1 MVLEV
6 IQRPTNT
13 MSPPEETL
21 LYKFIYVHLV
31 LTLAGGG
38 EEAGQH
44 GAGGDRAADA
54 GDDGGDGRRH
64 LRQAGRRRDCRPR
77 LPRLW
82 RRRHHR
88 CAVGWAAACKTT
100 TPMPNTFLPPWF
112 THRRR
117 LAPGLAWLPASPDVT
132 RLLASARPQ
141 GDDSVDHV
149 LTAVYDGPGRQDGAD
164 AGGPVGRGAAV
175 HQEGLLHGAAPVR
188 VRHGG
193 PGPAHHQQRGPALR
207 QDAGAAS
214 PAAPPHCGSLAAS
227 GFMAAPGD

>member
-1 MVLEV
+1 MAFPLLLEAITAICPDDALSNAGGGEAGGMVLEV

-13 MSPPEETL
+13 NTMSPPEETL
-21 LYKFIYVHLV
+21 VDTFIYVHLV

-117 LAPGLAWLPASPDVT
+117 LAPGGWHNCLAWLPGSPDVT
-132 RLLASARPQ
+132 PDCLQ
-141 GDDSVDHV
+141 
-149 LTAVYDGPGRQDGAD
+149 
-164 AGGPVGRGAAV
+164 V
-175 HQEGLLHGAAPVR
+175 H
-188 VRHGG
+188 
-193 PGPAHHQQRGPALR
+193 AHREMIVWTT
-207 QDAGAAS
+207 
-214 PAAPPHCGSLAAS
+214 C
-227 GFMAAPGD
+227 